1 MYQDFLSW
9 KERLLFR
16 GRYGPHG
23 YRNAKDKMLNY
34 KGDLILRME

>member
-1 MYQDFLSW
+1 MTV
-9 KERLLFR
+9 RLIEKKC
-16 GRYGPHG
+16 GHG